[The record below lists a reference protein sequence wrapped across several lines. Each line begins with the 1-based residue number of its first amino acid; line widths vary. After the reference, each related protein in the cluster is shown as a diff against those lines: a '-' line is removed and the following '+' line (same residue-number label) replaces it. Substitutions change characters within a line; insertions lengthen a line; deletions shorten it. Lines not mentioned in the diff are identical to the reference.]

1 AAGDSGGPAG
11 AGRAG
16 SHRSRHS
23 GARRSSWAGGYWTSD
38 GSLGREMQK
47 GSRPASTRRP
57 RNRPHTPAAR
67 APVGDVGDVRVV
79 LGGGRLG
86 GGGRRCHQT
95 EQELALTG
103 EQLVGE
109 VERQGDDVG
118 GRGKA
123 GAGEAVDT
131 RKRHRGELLD
141 GRAQRLGT
149 AEDGRLHRL
158 DG

>member
-1 AAGDSGGPAG
+1 
-11 AGRAG
+11 
-16 SHRSRHS
+16 
-23 GARRSSWAGGYWTSD
+23 
-38 GSLGREMQK
+38 K

-67 APVGDVGDVRVV
+67 APVGDVGDVRLV

-86 GGGRRCHQT
+86 GGRRRCHQT

-158 DG
+158 DGVEHLLLGSGGEALHVGGHGSSKGGGAVRCYANYSLLTLALSRA